1 MYRIMSR
8 DYCEPA
14 EPSTTDAPART
25 QSINAVLSSFLRAGD
40 RAEAD
45 AHLEILICEH
55 ARPLI
60 REIIR
65 GVLHGSLR
73 GSTSGGADAEDI
85 ASGVVLKLLGRLEG
99 LKACPH
105 DEKGIAS
112 FRDYVAV
119 AAYNASHEYLR
130 QKYPER
136 SRLKNKL
143 RYILTRREGLA
154 LWEDK
159 HKTWLCGLAVWRD
172 EKRTG
177 IPSNRLRHLR
187 GAGSTQTPSAKHQL
201 DRCQNIVE
209 LVEAIFQLSGGPLA
223 LDELVGLVAEV
234 WGITDTPP
242 RTDDDRKG
250 AGSRLERVASAEVD
264 PASRIEQRVQLARLW
279 EEICAL
285 PLPQRRALLL
295 GLKDDGG
302 RCLTVLFA
310 DIRIASLPQIA
321 EALAMP
327 GERLAELWSKI
338 PLDDLSIAA
347 CLGVTREQVIHQRQ
361 SARRRLAR
369 RMKESV

>member
-1 MYRIMSR
+1 MMPR
-8 DYCEPA
+8 DYCETA
-14 EPSTTDAPART
+14 EPSTTDASART
-25 QSINAVLSSFLRAGD
+25 QTIDALLSSFLRAVD

-45 AHLEILICEH
+45 AHLELLICEH
-55 ARPLI
+55 ARPLV

-65 GVLHGSLR
+65 GVLHGSLY
-73 GSTSGGADAEDI
+73 GPSNGGADAEDI
-85 ASGVVLKLLGRLEG
+85 ASGVVLKLLGRLED
-99 LKACPH
+99 LKASPH

-119 AAYNASHEYLR
+119 AAYNACHEYLR

-136 SRLKNKL
+136 SRLKNRL

-154 LWEDK
+154 LWECRN
-159 HKTWLCGLAVWRD
+159 KTWLCGLAVWRD
-172 EKRTG
+172 QKRTG
-177 IPSNRLRHLR
+177 IPLNRLRHLY
-187 GAGSTQTPSAKHQL
+187 GDESTQTPSTKYQL

-223 LDELVGLVAEV
+223 LDELVGLVAEL
-234 WGITDTPP
+234 WGIKDNPP
-242 RTDDDRKG
+242 QTDDGRKN
-250 AGSRLERVASAEVD
+250 AGSRLERVAAAEVD
-264 PASRIEQRVQLARLW
+264 PASRIEQRVRLARLW

-321 EALAMP
+321 EALALP
-327 GERLAELWSKI
+327 AERLAELWSKI

-347 CLGVTREQVIHQRQ
+347 HLGVTREQVIHQRQ

>member
-1 MYRIMSR
+1 MSR
-8 DYCEPA
+8 DYCETA

-25 QSINAVLSSFLRAGD
+25 QSINALLSSFLRAGD

-55 ARPLI
+55 VRPLVK
-60 REIIR
+60 EIIR
-65 GVLHGSLR
+65 GVLHGSLH

-85 ASGVVLKLLGRLEG
+85 ASGVVLKLLGRLED

-136 SRLKNKL
+136 ARLKNKL

-154 LWEDK
+154 LWEGK
-159 HKTWLCGLAVWRD
+159 NKTWLCGLAVWRD
-172 EKRTG
+172 QKRTG

-187 GAGSTQTPSAKHQL
+187 GAGSTQTPSAKYQL
-201 DRCQNIVE
+201 ERCQNIVE
-209 LVEAIFQLSGGPLA
+209 LVEAIFHLSGGPLA
-223 LDELVGLVAEV
+223 LDELVGLVAEL

-242 RTDDDRKG
+242 QTDDGRKD

-264 PASRIEQRVQLARLW
+264 PASRIEQRAQLARLW

-327 GERLAELWSKI
+327 WERLAELWSKI

-347 CLGVTREQVIHQRQ
+347 HLGITREQVIHQRQ